1 MNNEMI
7 SVLIELCKC
16 KSIDEKTA
24 TNYLSS
30 IEPFKLND
38 DRSTFF

>member
-16 KSIDEKTA
+16 KSIDEKNRYELFIFRRT
-24 TNYLSS
+24 
-30 IEPFKLND
+30 I
-38 DRSTFF
+38 